1 MIFTPTVIQNT
12 IPALAVT
19 VADSGV
25 PPVTYAQLKQSLG
38 SYVYKVDGFYMFSD
52 VFNQLIGAIKYQQY
66 IANGN
71 QDISSIV
78 TTVDP
83 YQDANAINV
92 NLKDFGTDIIL
103 DGNSSLASTVLP
115 NNYIQLSI
123 FTRRIT
129 NSFGQNLNNFKDIE
143 IASNKPNFFDNYG
156 DLSNIKDTDQQVKLT
171 TSLRSADG
179 VTSAVVV
186 QQPLEKNDNVP
197 LVFLSLAAVS
207 IGAYLFSKKLK

>member
-38 SYVYKVDGFYMFSD
+38 SYVYQVDGFYMFSD
-52 VFNQLIGAIKYQQY
+52 VFNQLISAIKYQQY
-66 IANGN
+66 TANGN

-83 YQDANAINV
+83 YQFTNAINV
-92 NLKDFGTDIIL
+92 NLKDFNTDIIL

-143 IASNKPNFFDNYG
+143 IASNKPDFFDNYG
-156 DLSNIKDTDQQVKLT
+156 NLSNTNQQVEVST
-171 TSLRSADG
+171 TLRSADG
-179 VTSAVVV
+179 TSAVVV